1 MINLALTE
9 PNKQAVYILVFF
21 SPHSFSS
28 KGISEAS
35 VSEKNWLKKKNKIV
49 TPSPAFLRNL
59 NA

>member
-9 PNKQAVYILVFF
+9 PNEQVAYVLFLFFTTTLIL
-21 SPHSFSS
+21 HS

-35 VSEKNWLKKKNKIV
+35 VSEKNLIKKNQWH
-49 TPSPAFLRNL
+49 PPLAFLRNF